1 MKTAHQPMWGIS
13 VTKAGAFTSFHYRPF
28 VLVSQEV
35 ETGNWSLMFLS
46 SEQVSLSRI
55 TKSHQKYL
63 TATSGFDILTDV
75 SWFSVERSHSGLVR
89 RFAKPLRG
97 KPLREFESLPLRHR
111 GYAERLRQPSPK
123 RSSAGST
130 PAAPAEAPNCLG
142 TFVLPLIIPEVTRP
156 RTCYLAQ
163 ARTRTRCALYV
174 ARQYL

>member
-1 MKTAHQPMWGIS
+1 
-13 VTKAGAFTSFHYRPF
+13 
-28 VLVSQEV
+28 
-35 ETGNWSLMFLS
+35 MFFS
-46 SEQVSLSRI
+46 SEQVNLSGS

-123 RSSAGST
+123 RSMAGST

-142 TFVLPLIIPEVTRP
+142 TFCYTSNYSRGNSTTNLLPCPGSDSHQMRPLCRSTISLVMARP
-156 RTCYLAQ
+156 RPRPLTDERVSG
-163 ARTRTRCALYV
+163 AR
-174 ARQYL
+174 